1 VSIKTEYANLAKTKL
16 ALAQKYERL
25 VKVCNSKPKQ
35 KSLLNQAHRFRRQAQ
50 KLARNS

>member
-25 VKVCNSKPKQ
+25 AKVCKSKPKQ
-35 KSLLNQAHRFRRQAQ
+35 KTLIFQAHRFRRQAQ
-50 KLARNS
+50 KFARNP